1 MSIVNDCACTGE
13 TKIVY
18 ILALYEICLIKVTKI
33 QSHIFS
39 FVEKFF
45 FYAKYGE
52 NAGKNVNGF

>member
-52 NAGKNVNGF
+52 NAGKM